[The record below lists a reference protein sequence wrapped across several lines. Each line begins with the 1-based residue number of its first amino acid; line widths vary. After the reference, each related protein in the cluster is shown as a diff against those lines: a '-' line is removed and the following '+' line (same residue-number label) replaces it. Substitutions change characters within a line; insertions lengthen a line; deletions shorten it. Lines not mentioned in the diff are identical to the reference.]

1 MMHGRAWT
9 NTENDFITK
18 NWQSMSL
25 DEMSQKLRRTSVA
38 VYDEQLLLGL
48 RRGDRAPWSAKDN
61 EKLKLLYCTTN
72 LTYREIGE
80 KLGRSE
86 KAVSQH
92 LERIRKREF

>member
-9 NTENDFITK
+9 NTENDFITE
-18 NWQSMSL
+18 NWQSLSL
-25 DEMSQKLRRTSVA
+25 DEMGQKLNRSSVA

-48 RRGDRAPWSAKDN
+48 HRDERVPWSAKDN

-72 LTYREIGE
+72 LTHKQIGE

-92 LERIRKREF
+92 LERLRKRGF